1 VTKVEGSQPTG
12 AGEAKS
18 ALKRPVTRRRF
29 IALSGASAMGLLVA
43 DMASTAAT
51 ARRTPG
57 VGRNV
62 TFDQSVPPD
71 LPPNQTAVI
80 GAGSAPN
87 GMNIDFSYAPRSRDI
102 RMNCGIQA
110 LRYGPKANG
119 VVNEADFNALEGW
132 AAKEWDVNDDATKIT
147 ITLKEGIMSSVGN
160 ELTADDVIWTFQR
173 HWGLNLIP
181 VGFERDLLGVDGP
194 EDFVKEGKYTYSINV
209 RAPNV
214 ILEPLMAHIE
224 MQIVDSV
231 EYQKHVTADDP
242 WAKTWSD
249 TNFIGH
255 GPFKVSEYIPDESFT
270 MVPNENYFAK
280 DELTGNVT
288 TIITRNVPDSS
299 TRLALLSSGDI
310 DLGLDFLASE
320 LKQAEQNGLRLDSFL
335 GNYTQWLGF
344 TFENELAD
352 LNVRK
357 AIMSALPL
365 DEIVERPYL
374 GLATQ
379 MDSMVAPIYPGY
391 DVIHTAWQKPAN
403 DINQA
408 KQFMSQ
414 SAHPDGFTTTLH
426 FDSAV
431 AGQEETAT
439 IIKSALAP
447 LGINVDIVKM
457 TTQDYFQFAYAVG
470 GGFPGLFLYLDFA
483 GTPDPL
489 FATGLFVVTDH
500 CCSPGKYGNAEVDK
514 LYDEAQSTLNDPNHR
529 FDLQHQIE
537 DIIFNKDPMGVP
549 LHFLGFH
556 AASSQKF
563 QGWQWGELQHILY
576 SKAIKL

>member
-1 VTKVEGSQPTG
+1 VSKEERRQAAAAEGSAT
-12 AGEAKS
+12 
-18 ALKRPVTRRRF
+18 LRRPVSRRRF

-43 DMASTAAT
+43 DMAATGAAT
-51 ARRTPG
+51 RRAPG
-57 VGRNV
+57 GHRGLS
-62 TFDQSVPPD
+62 FDQSVPPD
-71 LPPNQTAVI
+71 LPPNQTAII

-110 LRYGPKANG
+110 LRYAPKANG
-119 VVNEADFNALEGW
+119 AVNEADFNNLEGW
-132 AAKEWDVNDDATKIT
+132 AAKEWEVSPDATKIT
-147 ITLKEGIMSSVGN
+147 ITLKEGILSSVGN
-160 ELTADDVIWTFQR
+160 ELTADDVIWVFQR

-194 EDFVKEGKYTYSINV
+194 EAFVKEGPYTYSINV
-209 RAPNV
+209 RSPNV

-224 MQIVDSV
+224 MQLVDSV
-231 EYQKHVTADDP
+231 EYQKHATEDDP

-249 TNFIGH
+249 TNFVGH

-280 DELTGNVT
+280 EELTGNVT
-288 TIITRNVPDSS
+288 TIVTRNIPSSS
-299 TRLALLSSGDI
+299 TRLALLSAGEL

-344 TFENELAD
+344 TFENELSD

-357 AIMSALPL
+357 AIMAALPL
-365 DEIVERPYL
+365 DDIVERPYL

-391 DVIHTAWQKPAN
+391 DVIHTAWQKPVQDVAAA
-403 DINQA
+403 QQLMA
-408 KQFMSQ
+408 Q
-414 SAHPDGFTTTLH
+414 SAHPNGFTTTLH

-439 IIKSALAP
+439 IIKSALAQI
-447 LGINVDIVKM
+447 GINVEIVKM

-500 CCSPGKYGNAEVDK
+500 CCSPGEYGNADVDA
-514 LYDEAQSTLNDPNHR
+514 LYDEAQSTLDNPDRR
-529 FDLQHQIE
+529 FEIQHQIE
-537 DIIFNKDPMGVP
+537 DIIFNQDPMGVP

-556 AASSQKF
+556 AASNPRF

>member
-1 VTKVEGSQPTG
+1 VNKE
-12 AGEAKS
+12 
-18 ALKRPVTRRRF
+18 KRPMPQTVGDASPALRRPMSRRRF
-29 IALSGASAMGLLVA
+29 IALTGTSAMGVLVA
-43 DMASTAAT
+43 DMAAAR
-51 ARRTPG
+51 ASGRPSVGPPG
-57 VGRNV
+57 GAL
-62 TFDQSVPPD
+62 DAEIAQAD
-71 LPPNQTAVI
+71 LPSNQTAVI

-110 LRYGPKANG
+110 LRYPPKANG
-119 VVNEADFNALEGW
+119 DVYEADFNNLEGW
-132 AAKEWDVNDDATKIT
+132 AAKEWEVNPEATKIT
-147 ITLKEGIMSSVGN
+147 ITLKEGILSSVGN

-194 EDFVKEGKYTYSINV
+194 EAFVKEGPYTYSITV

-224 MQIVDSV
+224 MQIVDSK
-231 EYQKHVTADDP
+231 EYQRNATEDDP
-242 WAKTWSD
+242 WANEWSN
-249 TNFIGH
+249 TNFVGH
-255 GPFKVSEYIPDESFT
+255 GPFKVSEYVPDESFT

-288 TIITRNVPDSS
+288 RIITRNVPNSS
-299 TRLALLSSGDI
+299 TRLALLSAGEL

-320 LKQAEQNGLRLDSFL
+320 LKQAEQNGLRLDSIL

-357 AIMSALPL
+357 AIMAALPL
-365 DEIVERPYL
+365 DDIVERPYL

-391 DVIHTAWQKPAN
+391 DVIHTAWQKPVL
-403 DINQA
+403 DVEQG

-414 SAHPDGFTTTLH
+414 SPYPDGFTTTLH

-439 IIKSALAP
+439 IIKSALAEI
-447 LGINVDIVKM
+447 GINVDIVKM

-489 FATGLFVVTDH
+489 FATGLFIVSDH
-500 CCSPGKYGNAEVDK
+500 CCAPGKYGNAQVDM
-514 LYDEAQSTLNDPNHR
+514 LYAEAQATLDDPEHR

-537 DIIFNKDPMGVP
+537 DIVFNQDPMGVP

-556 AASSQKF
+556 AASSPKF